1 MVPIAEK
8 KCWSI
13 MGVVVIVMKIDDD
26 ERTER
31 TAVWVID
38 FRQPQE
44 AGCCVTELL
53 RKQSGSE
60 I

>member
-1 MVPIAEK
+1 M
-8 KCWSI
+8 
-13 MGVVVIVMKIDDD
+13 VVIVMKIDDD

-38 FRQPQE
+38 FSQPQE

-60 I
+60 ISAGNWNDQG